1 MSREQ
6 LNNSTASQRVT
17 LLEHLK
23 KHGSITTLQ
32 ARQVLGVMSPA
43 PRIKELREAGYSIIT
58 IRVIDVDS
66 AGIKHRQGLYVL
78 YVAKKGSAQ
87 R

>member
-1 MSREQ
+1 MSKEL
-6 LNNSTASQRVT
+6 LNNSTASQRVA

-43 PRIKELREAGYSIIT
+43 PRIKELREAGHSIIT
-58 IRVIDVDS
+58 ERVLDADS
-66 AGIKHRQGLYVL
+66 TGRKHQQGLYIL
-78 YVAKKGSAQ
+78 CVAKKKDAQ

>member
-1 MSREQ
+1 MTKKPLNKSR
-6 LNNSTASQRVT
+6 AAQRVA

-43 PRIKELREAGYSIIT
+43 PRIKELRVDGYSIIT
-58 IRVIDVDS
+58 IRVIDIDS
-66 AGIKHRQGLYVL
+66 AGIKHRQGLYILCVT
-78 YVAKKGSAQ
+78 KKESAQ
-87 R
+87 Q

>member
-1 MSREQ
+1 MAKNR

-23 KHGSITTLQ
+23 KYGSITTLQ

-43 PRIKELREAGYSIIT
+43 PRMKELREAGYSIIT
-58 IRVIDVDS
+58 ERVLDADS
-66 AGIKHRQGLYVL
+66 TGREHRQGLYVL
-78 YVAKKGSAQ
+78 CVAAKENAQ
-87 R
+87 Q